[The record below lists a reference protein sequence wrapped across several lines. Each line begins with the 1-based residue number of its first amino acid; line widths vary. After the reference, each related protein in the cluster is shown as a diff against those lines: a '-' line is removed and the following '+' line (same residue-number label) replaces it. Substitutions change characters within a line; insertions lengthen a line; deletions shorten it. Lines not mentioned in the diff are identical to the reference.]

1 MSYTT
6 RVIKNYKDA
15 VKRWWDSMSFEDKF
29 YKTIQ
34 ANSVLEGDTVK
45 NHPNKLTEED
55 IEKIFEWHVRNPM
68 N

>member
-6 RVIKNYKDA
+6 RVIQNYKDA